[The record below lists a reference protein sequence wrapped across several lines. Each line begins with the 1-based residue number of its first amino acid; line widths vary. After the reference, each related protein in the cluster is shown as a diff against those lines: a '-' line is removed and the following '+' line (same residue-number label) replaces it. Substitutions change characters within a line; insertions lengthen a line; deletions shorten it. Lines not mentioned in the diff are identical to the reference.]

1 MMKKLKGIKWFNVI
15 LFLFVMVGLLFLA
28 QSFVLP
34 NMEGW
39 DIDRVQ
45 HYEAAN
51 DINIDY
57 NYAYTNKMD
66 YGLVID
72 QQKCDK
78 DEACDTFLTISK
90 GKDMSKSTESEIRDY
105 LDELVNQ
112 KLITP
117 DEVNYQD
124 SMFSNDVKQGYA
136 LYYEPDPYKKRI
148 DVSFSLGPEIHVYE
162 ATMVAVG
169 DVLLHDTVF
178 NDFRLEGDTFD
189 FSPLLEQVMP
199 YIEPADFAFANQ
211 ETNIGGAELGLST
224 YPNFNSP
231 YEIVRDLVNIGF
243 NMFSR
248 ANNHTLDKGEDG
260 VLAAEKYWETLKD
273 VISVGSTDSQAK
285 RNRTTVIEQNGIKIA
300 LLAYSYGFNGY
311 QVPEDKPYL
320 ANEFSY
326 EQAQS
331 DLEEAKKVADVIM
344 VSMHWGNEYQSA
356 PNQTQLEQAQWLAD
370 QGVHVILGHHPHVL
384 QPIDRLIGKD
394 GNETLVAYSL
404 GNFISGQVG
413 LERQVGG
420 IMKFGIKKTTI
431 GDETE
436 IEITQPQF
444 MPTYNYTE
452 DRYVNYQLIPLI
464 ESSESDYFET
474 VKTLMEVY
482 SSAVEVVEYI
492 TYQEDMN

>member
-28 QSFVLP
+28 QSFILP
-34 NMEGW
+34 DMEGW

-51 DINIDY
+51 DIQIEY
-57 NYAYTNKMD
+57 NYIYTNEMD
-66 YGLVID
+66 YGLVVD

-78 DEACDTFLTISK
+78 SQDCDTLLTISK
-90 GKDMSKSTESEIRDY
+90 GKDMTNQSESDIKAY
-105 LDELVNQ
+105 LEELVNR
-112 KLITP
+112 KLITS
-117 DEVNYQD
+117 DEVNYQE
-124 SMFSNDVKQGYA
+124 SMYSNDVKQGYA
-136 LYYEPDPYKKRI
+136 IYYEPDPYKNRI
-148 DVSFSLGPEIHVYE
+148 DISFSLGPEIHVYE

-169 DVLLHDTVF
+169 DILLHDTVF
-178 NDFRLEGDTFD
+178 NDFRLEGDSFD
-189 FSPLLEQVMP
+189 FSSLLENVKS

-248 ANNHTLDKGEDG
+248 ANNHTLDKGEEG
-260 VLAAEKYWETLKD
+260 ILAAQQYWETLKN
-273 VISVGSTDSQAK
+273 VISVGSTDSQSK
-285 RNRTTVIEQNGIKIA
+285 RDSIAVLEIKGIKVA

-326 EQAQS
+326 EQAKH
-331 DLEEAKKVADVIM
+331 DIEAAKQVADVIM
-344 VSMHWGNEYQSA
+344 VSMHWGNEYQSM
-356 PNQTQLEQAQWLAD
+356 PTETQLEQAQWLSD

-384 QPIDRLIGKD
+384 QPFDRLIGAN

-413 LERQVGG
+413 LERQTGG

-431 GDETE
+431 GDETK
-436 IEITQPQF
+436 IEISQPQF
-444 MPTYNYTE
+444 MPTYNYAE
-452 DRYVNYQLIPLI
+452 DRYVNYRLIPLI
-464 ESSESDYFET
+464 ESSEKDYFET
-474 VKTLMEVY
+474 VKTLMETY
-482 SSAVEVVEYI
+482 SSHVEVVDYI
-492 TYQEDMN
+492 SY